1 MPDAVRQSKKMNMKS
16 CGGRRGGY
24 NMQLRKRAAMAAA
37 AAALAATT
45 ITGCSGSL
53 DTEAVVMT
61 VGDEEVTLGVANFY
75 ARMTQA
81 QYETYYLSMMS
92 SNGMTMTAED
102 MWNQEYE
109 GETTEQTT
117 KDGLLESLQNMYL
130 ISQHAEEYG
139 VSLTEEE
146 QDAISEAVAQFDE
159 DNTDEAK
166 EAVSGYKKDI
176 EKYLE
181 LVTIQSK
188 MDSPMREGVDE
199 EVSDEEAA
207 QKAMNYVFFSYTTT
221 DESGNSAELSDD
233 EKTAL
238 QTTAQNLS
246 ERVKA
251 GEDMAD
257 VAEESSATVQ
267 EATFDGES
275 TTYDADLIAAADA
288 LEEVGDVTDVIETDS
303 GLYVAQLTSLL
314 DRDATDARK
323 DEIVEERRQEQYDS
337 LLEEWRDATE
347 ISVDEKVW
355 NKIDFIDQGVTIIT
369 SEEEDTSTD
378 SSSSTDESTT
388 DNGSADD
395 GSSADDGT
403 SENTDTSGDD
413 TAE

>member
-81 QYETYYLSMMS
+81 QYEAYYLSMMS

>member
-1 MPDAVRQSKKMNMKS
+1 
-16 CGGRRGGY
+16 
-24 NMQLRKRAAMAAA
+24 MQLRKRAAMAAA

-53 DTEAVVMT
+53 DTEAIVMT

-146 QDAISEAVAQFDE
+146 QDAISEAAAQFDE

>member
-1 MPDAVRQSKKMNMKS
+1 
-16 CGGRRGGY
+16 
-24 NMQLRKRAAMAAA
+24 MQLRKRAAMAAA

-81 QYETYYLSMMS
+81 QYEAYYLSMMS

>member
-1 MPDAVRQSKKMNMKS
+1 
-16 CGGRRGGY
+16 
-24 NMQLRKRAAMAAA
+24 MQLRKRAAMAAA

-146 QDAISEAVAQFDE
+146 KDAISEAAAQFDE

-403 SENTDTSGDD
+403 SENTDTSGED

>member
-1 MPDAVRQSKKMNMKS
+1 MSDAVRQSKKMNMKS

-146 QDAISEAVAQFDE
+146 QDAISEAAAQFDE

>member
-1 MPDAVRQSKKMNMKS
+1 
-16 CGGRRGGY
+16 
-24 NMQLRKRAAMAAA
+24 MQLRKRAAMAAA

-146 QDAISEAVAQFDE
+146 QDAISEAAAQFDE

-288 LEEVGDVTDVIETDS
+288 LEEAGDVTDVIETDS

-337 LLEEWRDATE
+337 LLEEWRDSTE

>member
-1 MPDAVRQSKKMNMKS
+1 
-16 CGGRRGGY
+16 
-24 NMQLRKRAAMAAA
+24 MQLRKRAAMTAAA
-37 AAALAATT
+37 AAIAATT

-146 QDAISEAVAQFDE
+146 QDAISEAAAQFDE

>member
-1 MPDAVRQSKKMNMKS
+1 
-16 CGGRRGGY
+16 
-24 NMQLRKRAAMAAA
+24 MQLTRYLRVAAA

-146 QDAISEAVAQFDE
+146 KDAISEAAAQFDE

-403 SENTDTSGDD
+403 SENTDTSGED